1 MIKRA
6 FGPYLSATSS
16 LKYGF
21 VMSLPLLVLYEVLI
35 ALTTPD
41 SGVTVRLSTD
51 IWIKSIAGLFGVSTL
66 KFTVFIVLTMGL
78 LVWFKSKDNPVTLHG
93 KFLVYMILESA
104 VWAVVLWWLVSG
116 TIGAVFAFAPDG
128 ESLSLGQQ
136 FALSLGAGLYEELV
150 FRVLLV
156 PALVVVF
163 AKFGFGAKGS
173 VFAGIVFGALLF
185 SAVHYM
191 GSMGDVFTLQSFT
204 FRFLFGMALNALL
217 MLRGFGIAAWTHS
230 LYDVM
235 VILV

>member
-1 MIKRA
+1 MIKRL
-6 FGPYLSATSS
+6 FGPYLSATST

-21 VMSLPLLVLYEVLI
+21 VMSMPLLVLYEALI

-41 SGVTVRLSTD
+41 TGVVVRLSTD
-51 IWIKSIAGLFGVSTL
+51 IWIKSIASLVGVGTL
-66 KFTVFIVLTMGL
+66 KFTVFIVMTMGL
-78 LVWFKSKDNPVTLHG
+78 LVWFKSKDNPVSLHG
-93 KFLVYMILESA
+93 KFLLLMVLESA
-104 VWAVVLWWLVSG
+104 VWAIVLAKIVSG
-116 TIGAVFAFAPDG
+116 TVGAVFAFAPDG
-128 ESLSLGQQ
+128 DSLSLGQQ

-156 PALVVVF
+156 PFLVYLF
-163 AKFGFGAKGS
+163 AKTGFGAKGS
-173 VFAGIVFGALLF
+173 VFAGIVVGALLF

-191 GSMGDVFTLQSFT
+191 GAMGDVFTLQSFT
-204 FRFLFGMALNALL
+204 FRFLFGLALNALL

>member
-6 FGPYLSATSS
+6 FGPYFSATST
-16 LKYGF
+16 LKYSF
-21 VMSLPLLVLYEVLI
+21 IMSLPLLILYETLI
-35 ALTTPD
+35 AITTPD
-41 SGVTVRLSTD
+41 TGAAVRLSTD
-51 IWIKSIAGLFGVSTL
+51 IWIKSIAGLMGVSTL
-66 KFTVFIVLTMGL
+66 KFTAFIVLTMGL
-78 LVWFKSKDNPVTLHG
+78 LVWFKSKDNPVALHG
-93 KFLVYMILESA
+93 KFLISMVVEST
-104 VWAVVLWWLVSG
+104 VWALILWWLVSG

-128 ESLSLGQQ
+128 DSLTLGQQ

-150 FRVLLV
+150 FRVMLV
-156 PALVVVF
+156 PFLVF
-163 AKFGFGAKGS
+163 LFTKTGFGAKGS
-173 VFAGIVFGALLF
+173 VFAGIVVGALLF

>member
-1 MIKRA
+1 MIKRL
-6 FGPYLSATSS
+6 FGPYLSSTST

-21 VMSLPLLVLYEVLI
+21 VMSLPLLVLYEALI

-41 SGVTVRLSTD
+41 SGVAVRLSTD
-51 IWIKSIAGLFGVSTL
+51 IWIKSIASLVGVSTL

-78 LVWFKSKDNPVTLHG
+78 LVWFKSKDNPVSLRG
-93 KFLVYMILESA
+93 NFMLLMVLESA
-104 VWAVVLWWLVSG
+104 VWAVVLAKLVSG
-116 TIGAVFAFAPDG
+116 TVGAVFAFAPAG
-128 ESLSLGQQ
+128 ESLSVGQQ

-156 PALVVVF
+156 PALVMVF
-163 AKFGFGAKGS
+163 AKAGFGAKGS
-173 VFAGIVFGALLF
+173 VFAGIVMGALLF

-191 GSMGDVFTLQSFT
+191 GSMGDVFTMQSFT

>member
-1 MIKRA
+1 MIRRA
-6 FGPYLSATSS
+6 FGPYLSATST

-35 ALTTPD
+35 ALSTPD
-41 SGVTVRLSTD
+41 AGVAVRLSTD
-51 IWIKSIAGLFGVSTL
+51 IWIKSIAAFFGVGTL
-66 KFTVFIVLTMGL
+66 KFTTFIVLTMAL
-78 LVWFKSKDNPVTLHG
+78 LVWFKSKDHPVSLKG
-93 KFLVYMILESA
+93 SFLFGMVVEST
-104 VWAVVLWWLVSG
+104 VWALVLWMLVSK
-116 TIGAVFAFAPDG
+116 TVGALFAFSPDG
-128 ESLSLGQQ
+128 DTLSIGQQ

-156 PALVVVF
+156 PFLVFVF
-163 AKFGFGAKGS
+163 AKLGFGAKGS
-173 VFAGIVFGALLF
+173 LMAGVVLGALLF

-191 GSMGDVFTLQSFT
+191 GSMGDVFTLQSFA

-235 VILV
+235 VMFV

>member
-1 MIKRA
+1 MIKRL
-6 FGPYLSATSS
+6 FGPYLSATST

-21 VMSLPLLVLYEVLI
+21 VMSLPLLVLYEALI

-41 SGVTVRLSTD
+41 TGVVVRLSTD
-51 IWIKSIAGLFGVSTL
+51 IWIKSIASLVGVSTL
-66 KFTVFIVLTMGL
+66 KFTVFIVMTMGL
-78 LVWFKSKDNPVTLHG
+78 LVWYKSKDNPVSLHG
-93 KFLVYMILESA
+93 KFLLLMVLEST
-104 VWAVVLWWLVSG
+104 VWALILWWLVSG
-116 TIGAVFAFAPDG
+116 MIGAVFAFAPDDTG
-128 ESLSLGQQ
+128 LTIGQQ

-156 PALVVVF
+156 PFLVYLF
-163 AKFGFGAKGS
+163 AKTGFGAKGS
-173 VFAGIVFGALLF
+173 VFAGIVVGALLF

-204 FRFLFGMALNALL
+204 FRFLFGLALNALL